1 MCFIPVWFL
10 CLHDVSLSWVLLFPT
25 ICSLE
30 NLKLLKLDLERLML
44 LFCPRF
50 VETIKTGI

>member
-10 CLHDVSLSWVLLFPT
+10 CLHDVSLSLVFLIPT
-25 ICSLE
+25 IYSLE
-30 NLKLLKLDLERLML
+30 NLKMLKLDLERLLL

-50 VETIKTGI
+50 VETIKTDI